1 MGVQKVTEVGNGA
14 QARTEGEA
22 ERNAALVPSAAASQP
37 KCFPLP
43 LVSAPRASEHQEEGS
58 SPEGG
63 RHLGT

>member
-1 MGVQKVTEVGNGA
+1 MRVQKVTEVGNSLGL
-14 QARTEGEA
+14 RTEGEA
-22 ERNAALVPSAAASQP
+22 DRNAALVPSAAASQP
-37 KCFPLP
+37 ECFPLP